1 MYNHSFFKYQG
12 TGNDFILIDNRLSSF
27 DKNNSSLI
35 ARLCERRTGVGADG
49 LILLESHSKY
59 DFKMVYFNADGRQ
72 SSMCGNGGRCIVA
85 FAYFLGIVQRK
96 AHFLAID
103 GPHLAIYDNGYI
115 ELKMQDVL
123 SISSKEDYFVLDT
136 GSPHYISLKSNLDSL
151 DMELEGSLVRYSD
164 TFRSSGIN
172 VNFVKKINMDT
183 FAVRTYERGVEAET
197 LSCGTGSTAVAL
209 AMFHSGQ
216 SSSEFINIKT
226 QGGDLVV
233 KFKSSNS
240 AYSNIWLCG
249 PALQIFKGTVQW

>member
-1 MYNHSFFKYQG
+1 MK
-12 TGNDFILIDNRLSSF
+12 
-27 DKNNSSLI
+27 
-35 ARLCERRTGVGADG
+35 
-49 LILLESHSKY
+49 
-59 DFKMVYFNADGRQ
+59 
-72 SSMCGNGGRCIVA
+72 
-85 FAYFLGIVQRK
+85 
-96 AHFLAID
+96 
-103 GPHLAIYDNGYI
+103 
-115 ELKMQDVL
+115 DVL
-123 SISSKEDYFVLDT
+123 SITSKEDYFVLDT
-136 GSPHYISLKSNLDSL
+136 GSPHYVSLKSNLDSL

-164 TFRSSGIN
+164 TFRSSGVN

-216 SSSEFINIKT
+216 SSSEYINIKT

-249 PALQIFKGTVQW
+249 PAVQIFKGIVQW